1 LSFTNKYAKL
11 FKALLPAP
19 FTIAVVLT
27 LLTFLLAL
35 LFTKPETSGFGEYTL
50 KLIGSWE
57 KGLGG
62 SGGLTFALQMMLMLV
77 LGHSLALTAPVN
89 SFLNKLTSYCRSTGK
104 AALIVTFLT
113 IVFSLF
119 NWGLGLIF
127 GALFAR
133 KIAESAKINA
143 YSINYPLIGAAGY
156 SGLMVWHGGLSGSAP
171 LKIAENDGI
180 EKLFENYQLAPE
192 IVQQLPVNVPFSET
206 VFSGMNL
213 TVALALLVIL
223 PLTMYLIG
231 KRMRPSS
238 IEISITQPIPK
249 ENYRASGA
257 ERLDYSRFLCIGFGS
272 IILIYSIV
280 KVFLLSDEL
289 SWSFISPNYIN
300 LLLFGLALMLHARFS
315 LFLRSI
321 DAAIGGAAGILIQ
334 FPLYFGILG
343 LMKGSGMMSDISH
356 FFAAHSNAT
365 THPIFTFFSAG
376 LVNILVPSGGGQ
388 WAVQGPII
396 IESSLQQGLPLGK
409 EIMAMSY
416 GDQLTNMLQP
426 FWALPLLAITG
437 LKAKD
442 ILPYTLFIMLVG
454 TLIFVAGL
462 LLF

>member
-1 LSFTNKYAKL
+1 MNFTEKYAKV

-19 FTIAVVLT
+19 FTIAVILT
-27 LLTFLLAL
+27 IVTFLLAL
-35 LFTKPETSGFGEYTL
+35 FFTKPVSEGVGTYSFQL
-50 KLIGSWE
+50 LSSWE

-62 SGGLTFALQMMLMLV
+62 GSGLAFAVQMMLMLV
-77 LGHSLALTAPVN
+77 LGHSLALTKPIDR
-89 SFLNKLTSYCRSTGK
+89 LLTAFTNVCTSTGK

-113 IVFSLF
+113 VVFSLF

-133 KIAESAKINA
+133 KIAENAKTKNLPL
-143 YSINYPLIGAAGY
+143 NYPLIGAAGY

-171 LKIAENDGI
+171 LKIAETNGMST
-180 EKLFENYQLAPE
+180 LFENFQLQPE
-192 IVQQLPVNVPFSET
+192 FLTKLPSNVPFSET
-206 VFSGMNL
+206 VLSPMNL
-213 TVALALLVIL
+213 TVSAALLVFL

-231 KRMRPSS
+231 KWIKPVPITIQITAPLSKSS
-238 IEISITQPIPK
+238 KTIE
-249 ENYRASGA
+249 GA
-257 ERLDYSRFLCIGFGS
+257 ERLDYSKILGLTFGCG
-272 IILIYSIV
+272 IVAYSIL
-280 KVFLLSDEL
+280 KIFLVDENL

-300 LLLFGLALMLHARFS
+300 LLLFGLAIILHTNFS
-315 LFLRSI
+315 QFLKSI
-321 DAAIGGAAGILIQ
+321 DNAIGGAAGILIQ

-343 LMKGSGMMSDISH
+343 LMKESGMMIDISN
-356 FFAAHSNAT
+356 FFVAHST
-365 THPIFTFFSAG
+365 QVTHPIYTFFSAG
-376 LVNILVPSGGGQ
+376 LVNIFVPSGGGQ

-396 IESSLQQGLPLGK
+396 IESSIQQGLPLGK

-442 ILPYTLFIMLVG
+442 ILPYTLFLMAVG
-454 TLIFVAGL
+454 TIIFIAGL